1 VKNKEVEEALSR
13 YPNDTIDSIKILLPV
28 FYHSKASKFWSRNIK
43 VTLRDNKELDIKEV
57 Y

>member
-1 VKNKEVEEALSR
+1 VKNKKVEEALSR
-13 YPNDTIDSIKILLPV
+13 YPNDNIDSIKILLPV

-43 VTLRDNKELDIKEV
+43 VTLFDNKELDIKAV